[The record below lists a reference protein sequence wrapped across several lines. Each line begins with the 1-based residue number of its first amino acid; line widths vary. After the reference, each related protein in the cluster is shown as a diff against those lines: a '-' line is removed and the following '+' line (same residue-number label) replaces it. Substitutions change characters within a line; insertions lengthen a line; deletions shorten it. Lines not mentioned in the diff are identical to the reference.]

1 MTYTHGLLL
10 EAYDA
15 TSHARW
21 RRGLIHATKDQ
32 IHWQNVSLPGRH
44 FDWRMRGH
52 ALFWGVH
59 PPEPLTQQPDVLLA
73 TSFVDLAALRGM
85 LPHLGQLPTM
95 VYFHENQFAYPTQKP
110 NPNLIHHQ
118 ITSIYN
124 ATLADTIAFNSS
136 YNRDTFLDGAQ
147 QLLQSL
153 PDFTPKWSAMALA
166 QKSVILPVP
175 LEDHLWTIEYPTP
188 STGPIRLLWNHR
200 WEYDKAPER
209 CFQTLMALSQHNVP
223 FELIVVG
230 QRFRKA
236 PKIFEHAKAALAKHI
251 VQWGYVENRQRYL
264 TLLASADIVLS
275 TALHDFQGLALQEAM
290 ALGVKPLV
298 PDRLAYTH
306 YVDPQDRYAS
316 WPDDPEKEQHA
327 MLKALLAL
335 MKNTSWRHERTQR
348 QQATTSWA
356 WAHWASHYI
365 ETLYQTKDKQ

>member
-1 MTYTHGLLL
+1 MTPPRGLLL

-15 TSHARW
+15 ASHARW
-21 RRGLIHATKDQ
+21 RRGLIEATSDQ
-32 IHWQNVSLPGRH
+32 INWQSVSLPGRH

-59 PPEPLTQQPDVLLA
+59 PPAPLTQPADFILA

-85 LPHLGQLPTM
+85 LPQLGALPTV

-124 ATLADTIAFNSS
+124 ATLASTIAFNSP
-136 YNRDTFLDGAQ
+136 YNRDTFLNGAQ
-147 QLLQSL
+147 KLLKSL
-153 PDFTPKWSAMALA
+153 PDFTPDWSVLALA
-166 QKSVILPVP
+166 EKSIILPVP
-175 LEDHLWTIEYPTP
+175 LEDHLWTLDLPKQAD
-188 STGPIRLLWNHR
+188 GPIRLLWNHR

-209 CFQTLMALSQHNVP
+209 CFQTLIALSKCDIP

-236 PKIFEHAKAALAKHI
+236 PKIFEQAKKALAPHI
-251 VQWGYVENRQRYL
+251 IQWGYVEDRQRYL

-275 TALHDFQGLALQEAM
+275 SALHDFQGLALQEAM
-290 ALGVKPLV
+290 ALGARPLV
-298 PDRLAYTH
+298 PDRLAYQH
-306 YVDPQDRYAS
+306 YVRPQDRYAS

-327 MLKALLAL
+327 MLRALIAL
-335 MKNTSWRHERTQR
+335 IEETSWRHERAQR
-348 QQATTSWA
+348 QQATTAWA
-356 WAHWASHYI
+356 WANWAPRYLD
-365 ETLYQTKDKQ
+365 TLL